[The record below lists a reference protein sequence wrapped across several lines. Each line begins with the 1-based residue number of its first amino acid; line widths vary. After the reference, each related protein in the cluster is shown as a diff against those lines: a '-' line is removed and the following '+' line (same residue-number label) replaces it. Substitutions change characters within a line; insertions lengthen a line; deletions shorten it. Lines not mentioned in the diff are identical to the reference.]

1 MLFEIALAKQKFVV
15 SVIWGTIVVQMG
27 LEECLN
33 MMRMTRIIRNAI
45 DWCCFYYFLRN
56 SLVALLEALFAR
68 QQTSSHN

>member
-45 DWCCFYYFLRN
+45 D
-56 SLVALLEALFAR
+56 
-68 QQTSSHN
+68 